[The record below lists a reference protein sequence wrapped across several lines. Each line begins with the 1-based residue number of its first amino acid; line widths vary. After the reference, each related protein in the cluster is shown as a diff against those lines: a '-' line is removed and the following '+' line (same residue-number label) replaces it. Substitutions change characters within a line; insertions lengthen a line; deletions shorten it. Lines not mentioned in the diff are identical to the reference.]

1 MDTKRTPEETLR
13 ALEEKVHNGLEMT
26 DEEGMTYLM
35 ALIDHL
41 SHRQP
46 EDMQENMEAK
56 QQEDTEIMK
65 WFEELLENTK

>member
-1 MDTKRTPEETLR
+1 MNMDTKRTPEETLR

-41 SHRQP
+41 SHPQP
-46 EDMQENMEAK
+46 EDMQENMESR
-56 QQEDTEIMK
+56 
-65 WFEELLENTK
+65 